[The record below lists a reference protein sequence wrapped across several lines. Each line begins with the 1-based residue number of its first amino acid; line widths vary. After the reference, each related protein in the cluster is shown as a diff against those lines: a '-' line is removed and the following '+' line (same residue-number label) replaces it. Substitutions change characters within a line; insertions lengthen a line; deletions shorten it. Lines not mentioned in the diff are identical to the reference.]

1 MLTRVNKLEKLL
13 QDAEEDKE
21 KMQEQI
27 LSLTGEVKALRVE
40 VDFLR
45 KDNERLKNK

>member
-1 MLTRVNKLEKLL
+1 LIARVNKLEKLL
-13 QDAEEDKE
+13 HDAEEDKE
-21 KMQEQI
+21 RMQEQI

-45 KDNERLKNK
+45 KENERLKNK